1 MYFYFL
7 QDDGNSLNMVSGSDW
22 TNIIIPGDLADSG
35 FHHEKSFLLTDL
47 VKSSFLFC
55 NFFMVNVIIFFGGN
69 EENLDFHLN

>member
-47 VKSSFLFC
+47 VTL
-55 NFFMVNVIIFFGGN
+55 
-69 EENLDFHLN
+69 